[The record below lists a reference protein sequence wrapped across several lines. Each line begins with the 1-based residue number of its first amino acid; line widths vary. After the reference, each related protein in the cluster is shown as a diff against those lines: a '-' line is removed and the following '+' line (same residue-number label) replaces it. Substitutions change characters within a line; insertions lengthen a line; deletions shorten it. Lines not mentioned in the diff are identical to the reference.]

1 MRIMMIISLVIL
13 TPTLSVVA
21 QEEPVP
27 AVEVLSVLSDT
38 SSDIIDDGKLS
49 ESSVANESG
58 KPVQQEV
65 LSESEVTK
73 DIPSFTKATQ
83 DKPEVEEEVFVPEV
97 VEPEEELVGIDTVS
111 LEDPQGN
118 WLFKRIWWERAED
131 RYGKIR
137 DLVNSIWESRTTF
150 FMQRNDLD
158 KKVLDPFYLSLG
170 MGQGELQVILSE
182 LDEFFQ
188 KEREKDGDLNEQER
202 TLYTALEEEQESL
215 RQLKTD
221 VESISNL
228 DQAVD
233 DALSTLMD
241 QINKARQL
249 EKQAWENFK
258 EIAHVLSDV
267 KAREVYYMM
276 DGAGKNIKN
285 ISLYLEKDFTNHFAR
300 LISEAKKHTTRVLD
314 QIKSLKEK
322 GVDFK
327 RQVDRLAQ
335 QEEQDRQAQ
344 TAQEEQDDEDMIKA
358 KPKKQGW
365 VDWAISL
372 PGVILDYIVSIVRI
386 PYDMIFGGKK

>member
-1 MRIMMIISLVIL
+1 MRIMMIMSLVFL
-13 TPTLSVVA
+13 TPMLSVVA
-21 QEEPVP
+21 QEEPVAAIELLP
-27 AVEVLSVLSDT
+27 VLSDT
-38 SSDIIDDGKLS
+38 SSDIIDDSKTS
-49 ESSVANESG
+49 EGSVA
-58 KPVQQEV
+58 
-65 LSESEVTK
+65 EVTK
-73 DIPSFTKATQ
+73 DISFSAKVMQ
-83 DKPEVEEEVFVPEV
+83 DKPEI

-150 FMQRNDLD
+150 FVQRNDLD
-158 KKVLDPFYLSLG
+158 KKVLDPFYLSIG

-202 TLYTALEEEQESL
+202 TLYTTLEEEQESL
-215 RQLKTD
+215 RQLKSD

-228 DQAVD
+228 DHAID
-233 DALSTLMD
+233 DALGTLMD

-285 ISLYLEKDFTNHFAR
+285 ISMYLEKDFTNHFGR
-300 LISEAKKHTTRVLD
+300 LISEAKKHTARVLD

-335 QEEQDRQAQ
+335 QEEQDRQAKLAQ
-344 TAQEEQDDEDMIKA
+344 EAQEEEDAIKP

-365 VDWAISL
+365 IDWAISL
-372 PGVILDYIVSIVRI
+372 PGVIWESLVALISIS
-386 PYDMIFGGKK
+386 YDMIFGGKK

>member
-1 MRIMMIISLVIL
+1 MRIMKIISLIFL
-13 TPTLSVVA
+13 GLTLSVVA
-21 QEEPVP
+21 QEDQASVGEEVLLTAEESSKEPVLP
-27 AVEVLSVLSDT
+27 EIKTDEFSLLEEQS
-38 SSDIIDDGKLS
+38 I
-49 ESSVANESG
+49 E
-58 KPVQQEV
+58 PVQPEKI
-65 LSESEVTK
+65 SEPVIE
-73 DIPSFTKATQ
+73 DI
-83 DKPEVEEEVFVPEV
+83 FVPEV
-97 VEPEEELVGIDTVS
+97 VEPEELVGIDTVS

-150 FMQRNDLD
+150 FVQRNDLD
-158 KKVLDPFYLSLG
+158 KKVLDPFYLSIG

-182 LDEFFQ
+182 LDEFFK
-188 KEREKDGDLNEQER
+188 KERDKDGDLNDQER
-202 TLYTALEEEQESL
+202 TLYTTLEEEQEAF
-215 RQLKTD
+215 RQLKAD

-233 DALSTLMD
+233 AALGTLMD

-285 ISLYLEKDFTNHFAR
+285 ISMYLEKDFTNHFER
-300 LISEAKKHTTRVLD
+300 LVSEAKKHTTRVLD

-335 QEEQDRQAQ
+335 QEEQDRQAKAAQ
-344 TAQEEQDDEDMIKA
+344 EAQEEEDMVKA

-365 VDWAISL
+365 VDWAMSL
-372 PGVILDYIVSIVRI
+372 PGKIWESIVSLVTI
-386 PYDMIFGGKK
+386 PYTMIFGGKK

>member
-1 MRIMMIISLVIL
+1 MVMSLVFL
-13 TPTLSVVA
+13 VPTLFVVA
-21 QEEPVP
+21 QEESSFAKASEDRLVSV
-27 AVEVLSVLSDT
+27 AEV
-38 SSDIIDDGKLS
+38 SSEIEEPMLANYSSGVTGDSQPS
-49 ESSVANESG
+49 ESSVINESVLPAQ
-58 KPVQQEV
+58 PV
-65 LSESEVTK
+65 
-73 DIPSFTKATQ
+73 I
-83 DKPEVEEEVFVPEV
+83 EEEIIAPAI

-137 DLVNSIWESRTTF
+137 DLVNSIWESRTNF
-150 FMQRNDLD
+150 FVQRNDLD
-158 KKVLDPFYLSLG
+158 KKVLDPFYLSIG

-182 LDEFFQ
+182 LDEFFK

-202 TLYTALEEEQESL
+202 TLYTTLEEEQESL

-228 DQAVD
+228 DHAID
-233 DALSTLMD
+233 DALGTLMD

-285 ISLYLEKDFTNHFAR
+285 ISMYLEKDFTNHFGR

-335 QEEQDRQAQ
+335 QEEQDRQAKAAQ
-344 TAQEEQDDEDMIKA
+344 EAQEEEDAIKP

-365 VDWAISL
+365 VDWALSL
-372 PGVILDYIVSIVRI
+372 PGVILDYIVSVVRI